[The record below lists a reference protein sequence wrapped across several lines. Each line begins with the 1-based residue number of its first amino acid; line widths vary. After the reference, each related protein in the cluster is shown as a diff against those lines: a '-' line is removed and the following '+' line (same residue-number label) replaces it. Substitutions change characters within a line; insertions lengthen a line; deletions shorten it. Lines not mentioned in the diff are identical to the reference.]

1 MVAAVVVVGAGVDA
15 AVVEVVVA
23 TAQEPVVAF
32 AQQSLAE
39 FNVPVNPVLHLQSE
53 RASAPVLSLVNK
65 LLVISVLEL
74 SGQSVQACD
83 PASGLYL
90 PSAHAVQ
97 PLSGPVYPDAHEVP
111 VSIHAWQLGVTAEPL
126 ILLHMQTIC
135 RESSFLSL
143 HCAAL
148 KALRRKSSTVVG
160 LLLPQAPSMFLLPF
174 ADMRASRHVV
184 PTCSLHT

>member
-1 MVAAVVVVGAGVDA
+1 MRPAL
-15 AVVEVVVA
+15 VEIIVL
-23 TAQEPVVAF
+23 TAQESGPPVLL

-39 FNVPVNPVLHLQSE
+39 FNVPENPALHLQSE

-97 PLSGPVYPDAHEVP
+97 PLSGPVYPDAHEVL
-111 VSIHAWQLGVTAEPL
+111 VSVHAWQLGVTVEAL
-126 ILLHMQTIC
+126 MLLHMQTIC
-135 RESSFLSL
+135 REPPFVSL

-148 KALRRKSSTVVG
+148 KALLKRNSSTVVEV
-160 LLLPQAPSMFLLPF
+160 LLPHAPSMSLLLSF
-174 ADMRASRHVV
+174 VDMRARRHVV
-184 PTCSLHT
+184 LTCSLHT